1 MSMEIDPIDWQVRIA
16 VAQARVAEYDDRI
29 MLKPPVPDSGIDLW
43 RGRSRGITGYEA
55 ERIRQ
60 AATRAKA
67 FEVVNAALEKA
78 VVEVKLPVF
87 DHLKP
92 SIRTIQFH
100 VCQKAGVSIAD
111 VVSARR
117 TKTVVKPRHLGMMLA
132 KMLTPNS
139 LPQIGRQFGNRD
151 HTTVLHALQKL
162 EHVEKYVA
170 NHVRPEDDLPIW
182 VDVAFQGWE
191 ELGLR

>member
-1 MSMEIDPIDWQVRIA
+1 MSIEIDPIDWQVRFA
-16 VAQARVAEYDDRI
+16 AAQARVVEYDARI
-29 MLKPPVPDSGIDLW
+29 MLRPPVPDSGIDLW

-60 AATRAKA
+60 AAARAKTL
-67 FEVVNAALEKA
+67 EVVNAALEKA

-100 VCQKAGVSIAD
+100 VCQKAGVSIGD
-111 VVSARR
+111 LVSARR
-117 TKTVVKPRHLGMMLA
+117 TKNVVKPRHLGMMLA

-151 HTTVLHALQKL
+151 HTTVLHALRKL
-162 EHVEKYVA
+162 DHVERFVVERVA
-170 NHVRPEDDLPIW
+170 PEDDLPAW
-182 VDVAFQGWE
+182 VNVAFEGWD
-191 ELGLR
+191 ELGL

>member
-1 MSMEIDPIDWQVRIA
+1 MTVEIDPIDWQVRIA
-16 VAQARVAEYDDRI
+16 AAQARVVEYDDRI
-29 MLKPPVPDSGIDLW
+29 MLKPPVPDSGIDLR

-55 ERIRQ
+55 ERLRHEK
-60 AATRAKA
+60 ARARA
-67 FEVVNAALEKA
+67 LELASQALEKA
-78 VVEVKLPVF
+78 AAEARLPVF

-92 SIRTIQFH
+92 SIKAIQAH
-100 VCQKAGVSIAD
+100 ICHKSGVAISD
-111 VVSARR
+111 LVSARR
-117 TKTVVKPRHLGMMLA
+117 TKKVVKPRQLGMMLS
-132 KMLTPNS
+132 KMLTLSS

-170 NHVRPEDDLPIW
+170 SHVRPEDDLPIW

-191 ELGLR
+191 EFGLR